1 MMWRGV
7 RVNYSLIAGS
17 QQQVLRNVSAVVLK
31 RCDSTA
37 AVAQV
42 RPEEWE
48 YAKPFEDIPGPK
60 PLPII
65 GNGWRFIPY
74 LGNIIFLT
82 PLNDKQRTE
91 SVQQI
96 CALSI
101 CPYHLSS

>member
-1 MMWRGV
+1 MWFGF
-7 RVNYSLIAGS
+7 RVSCSLIAES

-42 RPEEWE
+42 RPEEWG

-65 GNGWRFIPY
+65 GNAWRFVLYIGNVPY
-74 LGNIIFLT
+74 CFVT
-82 PLNDKQRTE
+82 PFKVHQQSESKQQKFTLFFC
-91 SVQQI
+91 SYV
-96 CALSI
+96 
-101 CPYHLSS
+101 